1 MLVHSSHGACGIAIF
16 MAEITQSG
24 RAVTVVLGSV
34 LCIGQVTGFS
44 LFTLLWAAS
53 KVLSLKDRF
62 WSLLQ
67 ENSSQVWLR
76 TGIPANWLT
85 RCDLLQDAGM
95 STDYRPAPGR
105 GFLSTHLLTFEAI
118 CHQCMGGGG
127 QDFTL
132 TDFSTVPSVST
143 ASYWSKDWGSFAKDT
158 INSNAGSTCHK

>member
-1 MLVHSSHGACGIAIF
+1 MLGQFFSWCLRHRNF
-16 MAEITQSG
+16 YG
-24 RAVTVVLGSV
+24 RDNSVWQGSNCRPRV
-34 LCIGQVTGFS
+34 CTMHWPGFS
-44 LFTLLWAAS
+44 LFTLLRAAS
-53 KVLSLKDRF
+53 KVLSLKDLF

-67 ENSSQVWLR
+67 ENSSQVWPR

-118 CHQCMGGGG
+118 YHQCMGGGG

-132 TDFSTVPSVST
+132 TDFSTPSVST
-143 ASYWSKDWGSFAKDT
+143 ASYWSNDCRAVLQRT
-158 INSNAGSTCHK
+158 